1 MTRLPASREQSIVL
15 MGSPLLDAPIEG
27 KPSLTLYKEWVLNL
41 LATDYLF
48 QHFIFLHPLDIAFM
62 CSDALVFNNTVM
74 LEHLFRGLKDDN
86 PVHLAT
92 LAKTHTS

>member
-1 MTRLPASREQSIVL
+1 
-15 MGSPLLDAPIEG
+15 MGFPFFDSPVEG
-27 KPSLTLYKEWVLNL
+27 KPILTLYKEWVLNL
-41 LATDYLF
+41 LATEYPF

-62 CSDALVFNNTVM
+62 RFDALVFNNTVM
-74 LEHLFRGLKDDN
+74 VKHLFWGLKDDN